1 MSKLADSY
9 YFVMLK
15 LLSSLAVVF
24 SRCFGGI
31 SRTSWPGG
39 VSCNEVVTTDWKKL
53 GVVLSVSPLCMVMS
67 PLSTIC

>member
-9 YFVMLK
+9 YLVMLK

-53 GVVLSVSPLCMVMS
+53 GVV
-67 PLSTIC
+67 